1 MAMTI
6 QQAQMRA
13 MQLRSLKPELQNM
26 AVEDLIS
33 QIMATEGM
41 GAPGAGGGGL
51 AEIFQPARVLTPSSP
66 APMEV
71 SRLAAPK
78 PTADIV
84 PGAGADAFRRAQEVR
99 DFTVQPATP
108 DERATANANRQ
119 ALVDEVRAG
128 AGGSAPAVVAA
139 APEAAPVAA
148 AEAAPEKPKFQSRFR
163 PQFEQ
168 AKAELEQL
176 KATVPAGKEP
186 SVEQAS
192 RLRNLSRVVSRLQGM
207 VSAEEGAVVDAERAA
222 LLERQTARLTREEEL
237 VDKARKR
244 APFDALIAGGA
255 ALAGAKPGE
264 SFGSALARGLQ
275 AGSEKYTGARDAR
288 EAALRGIEEKR
299 DTYTLQKIDAL
310 QSARDKAI
318 ELANAG
324 VQLTKEEYALAGLE
338 DADVV
343 ALGTQ
348 QARIDEAVARAD
360 KAKTEAKFAPL
371 KAQSELNV
379 DQAQISNYLETR
391 GSRGSGGSDRN
402 GIAGGKPLS
411 AAQIQLRVAGAKKD
425 LDKIADSIV
434 ASERKGTHSL
444 TYDLLTEYANARTAF
459 NNAAIAAGR
468 SPITTTKF
476 PTNLPNFNKYLK
488 ERQAKRGSGGSG
500 SQSRPAGVGQD
511 WKLETDKNGKRAWVN
526 PNRTKFV
533 EI

>member
-108 DERATANANRQ
+108 DEIATANANRQ

-192 RLRNLSRVVSRLQGM
+192 RLRNLSGVVSRLQGM

-222 LLERQTARLTREEEL
+222 LLERQTARLGREEEL

-299 DTYTLQKIDAL
+299 DAYTLQKIDAL

-360 KAKTEAKFAPL
+360 EAKT
-371 KAQSELNV
+371 KAEYAEKVIQSGLEV
-379 DQAQISNYLETR
+379 DQAQISNYRETR
-391 GSRGSGGSDRN
+391 GSGRSNGSGV
-402 GIAGGKPLS
+402 AGEKPLTPAQAFNRAE
-411 AAQIQLRVAGAKKD
+411 AARKRLGSLEEKIIASDKSGNHATTERLLNDYKGARDAFNRNAAGAG
-425 LDKIADSIV
+425 LA
-434 ASERKGTHSL
+434 
-444 TYDLLTEYANARTAF
+444 
-459 NNAAIAAGR
+459 
-468 SPITTTKF
+468 PITARGF
-476 PTNLPNFNKYLK
+476 PAELKNYNAYVKKNKGRHPSGITGERYRAYEAANKYVPK
-488 ERQAKRGSGGSG
+488 
-500 SQSRPAGVGQD
+500 
-511 WKLETDKNGKRAWVN
+511 
-526 PNRTKFV
+526 
-533 EI
+533 